1 MSFRIWHHI
10 LRVIVLQQYVHFL
23 TCILL
28 RHKYR
33 ENISD
38 VIFSVIKYLNTYV
51 PRSTM
56 YVLYPLKCPSYAL
69 MTCSE
74 SLNLILIFV
83 NSSCPQII
91 SYLPLAESSRWHFHV
106 TTLVVLCAVK
116 VKSTLTLI
124 LVVIF
129 QACV

>member
-28 RHKYR
+28 CHKYR
-33 ENISD
+33 KNISG
-38 VIFSVIKYLNTYV
+38 VIFSVIKYLNIYV

-56 YVLYPLKCPSYAL
+56 YVVYPLKFPSYAL

-74 SLNLILIFV
+74 SFKFNPNFLNR
-83 NSSCPQII
+83 SCPQII